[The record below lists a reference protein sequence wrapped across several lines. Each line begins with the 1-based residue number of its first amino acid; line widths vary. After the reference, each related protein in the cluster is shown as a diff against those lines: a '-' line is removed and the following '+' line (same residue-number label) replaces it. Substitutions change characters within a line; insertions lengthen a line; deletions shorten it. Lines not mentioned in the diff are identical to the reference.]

1 MSKLAKFL
9 QFLPH
14 ILAGVVAVEQVLQSA
29 PGATK
34 KQLILNSIIAASQ
47 VGEKVPADIIAGVS
61 TLIDSTVSTLNAAGV
76 FGHAPAPPAA

>member
-14 ILAGVVAVEQVLQSA
+14 ILAGVVAVEQVLQGA

-34 KQLILNSIIAASQ
+34 KELVLNSIAAASL
-47 VGEKVPADIIAGVS
+47 VGEKVPSEVAAALS
-61 TLIDSTVSTLNAAGV
+61 TFVNLTVGTLNAAGV